1 MSDSKTFQRTESA
14 SEIAPER
21 VDPAHRS
28 LGNQPHVQFG
38 PPRPGTPSSG
48 TQGLGSADPAVPGPV
63 APAAAGGR
71 SGPKW
76 GARATGASSSGEDRS
91 LPTKLQ
97 AKMDRLLADL
107 AALEEP
113 ESDVLPLPFRHESS
127 DFRPSE
133 ESRELSEGDGQNH
146 QDRLETC
153 ETLGDSQPHRVESEP
168 STAFPVGLAELS
180 VYSAG
185 DEESDATDRTPV
197 NEDLASLHGVAFEGD
212 LGGEG
217 PARAEESLGNGGNL
231 NMTGSLGVAS
241 DLQIELVLSNA
252 GLGQPNEGSL
262 ASVVRLG
269 AAVTLEEAANVS
281 GADPALMA
289 DASGAFSRQ
298 AREILD
304 ILKRRQEQL
313 SYQKNEL
320 ELREAA
326 LEKQMRQERLALVER
341 QRQLQELEA
350 QAPSSARESA
360 SSFANWP
367 TAELGVEAKTGTSAG
382 PRGGVSTD
390 ASVEL
395 PAAVTEGRG
404 ERRIT
409 PEWIAANE
417 RLAYGVWD
425 ESLSVAGQGGT
436 AELVD
441 GCDEHQ
447 DANFYAVI
455 EEYVHRQVQ
464 QEQVAASLVSV
475 PASRLSPSGAAA
487 SSAVSRAVREATSSS
502 GDNASGLQRQAQQL
516 RQQHET
522 AIRAMQ
528 QTRRQLEL
536 LKDILVQQQQHW
548 AVEVDRLAS
557 EQHEWQET
565 RAWQQQQWTVGM
577 EEIERLRVIEQH
589 ESAKRATFLDQR
601 EAAIQAMEERL
612 QQAQVEVLRDRV
624 VLKQLERTVRQ
635 TLSNADWN
643 QRWQIIS
650 EETQGYLKKVHQD
663 AETLQAAAKRKL
675 ERLESRQSEML
686 LYRESLRNWIE
697 RQMKLVSRR
706 VAHGEDR
713 QQSLQAQWEAVQLAR
728 QELRSQQAVLNE
740 WLTAGLQAVD
750 QRLQPSPPQ
759 RAGQDAA

>member
-1 MSDSKTFQRTESA
+1 MSDSKTYQRTESA

-38 PPRPGTPSSG
+38 PPRPGTPSSVI
-48 TQGLGSADPAVPGPV
+48 QGPSSADPAVPGLS
-63 APAAAGGR
+63 APAATGGR

-76 GARATGASSSGEDRS
+76 GARATGDGSSGDDRG

-127 DFRPSE
+127 DVRPAD
-133 ESRELSEGDGQNH
+133 ESPELSDGDDLSGGDGQDR
-146 QDRLETC
+146 QDSLEVG
-153 ETLGDSQPHRVESEP
+153 ETLEDGETLADSQSHGVEFRP
-168 STAFPVGLAELS
+168 ATASPAGLGELS

-185 DEESDATDRTPV
+185 GEASDATDR
-197 NEDLASLHGVAFEGD
+197 ESLQEEFASLAGVTSDGGVRPGD
-212 LGGEG
+212 EMGL
-217 PARAEESLGNGGNL
+217 L
-231 NMTGSLGVAS
+231 GSLGAEV
-241 DLQIELVLSNA
+241 
-252 GLGQPNEGSL
+252 GLLDQGCGQPNEGSV

-269 AAVTLEEAANVS
+269 AAVTLEGAALVS
-281 GADPALMA
+281 GAEPSLLA

-341 QRQLQELEA
+341 QRQLQELES

-360 SSFANWP
+360 ASFADWP
-367 TAELGVEAKTGTSAG
+367 MAELGLEAKAGSSAG
-382 PRGGVSTD
+382 PRGGVSAD

-395 PAAVTEGRG
+395 PGAATEVRG

-417 RLAYGVWD
+417 RLAHGVWD
-425 ESLSVAGQGGT
+425 DSLSVPGQGGA

-441 GCDEHQ
+441 GCEEHQ

-464 QEQVAASLVSV
+464 QEQVAAGLVSA
-475 PASRLSPSGAAA
+475 PASRVSPMEAAA
-487 SSAVSRAVREATSSS
+487 SSTVGRAVRESASSS

-557 EQHEWQET
+557 EQQEWQET
-565 RAWQQQQWTVGM
+565 RNWQQQQWTVGM

-612 QQAQVEVLRDRV
+612 QQAQVEILRDRV

-713 QQSLQAQWEAVQLAR
+713 QQSLQTQWEAVQLAR